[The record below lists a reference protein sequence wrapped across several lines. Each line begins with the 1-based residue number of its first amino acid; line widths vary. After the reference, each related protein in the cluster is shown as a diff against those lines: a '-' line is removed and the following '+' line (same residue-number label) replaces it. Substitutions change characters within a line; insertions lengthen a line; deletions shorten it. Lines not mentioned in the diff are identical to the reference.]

1 MPAESHT
8 SDDEKRPAAMTPSQA
23 ASAGSNWDETMEM
36 ALFYAAIK
44 YKPVGKGEQLLS

>member
-8 SDDEKRPAAMTPSQA
+8 SDDDKRPAAMTPSQA
-23 ASAGSNWDETMEM
+23 ASADSKWDETMEM

-44 YKPVGKGEQLLS
+44 YKPVGMQQSLF